1 MVINKAH
8 VDEHRHVQHKKTTT
22 KTQTRP
28 AQKKTQKRPAQK
40 KTKKTQTRPAQKI
53 KKAQTRPAQKKLKH
67 RPAQLKGKVF
77 FTSILK
83 NKYSYKIK
91 KKYDINLLAP
101 KNA

>member
-28 AQKKTQKRPAQK
+28 AQKKTQK
-40 KTKKTQTRPAQKI
+40 RPAQKI

>member
-8 VDEHRHVQHKKTTT
+8 VDEHRHAHHKKKTTT

-28 AQKKTQKRPAQK
+28 TQKNTETPSTKNK
-40 KTKKTQTRPAQKI
+40 KSTDTPST
-53 KKAQTRPAQKKLKH
+53 KKLKH

>member
-1 MVINKAH
+1 MNT
-8 VDEHRHVQHKKTTT
+8 DTPSTKKTTT

-28 AQKKTQKRPAQK
+28 TQKNTETPSTKNK
-40 KTKKTQTRPAQKI
+40 KSTDTPST
-53 KKAQTRPAQKKLKH
+53 KKLKH

>member
-8 VDEHRHVQHKKTTT
+8 VDEHRHAQHKK
-22 KTQTRP
+22 KQQQKHRH
-28 AQKKTQKRPAQK
+28 AQHK

-53 KKAQTRPAQKKLKH
+53 KSTDTPSTKKLKH

-101 KNA
+101 KSA